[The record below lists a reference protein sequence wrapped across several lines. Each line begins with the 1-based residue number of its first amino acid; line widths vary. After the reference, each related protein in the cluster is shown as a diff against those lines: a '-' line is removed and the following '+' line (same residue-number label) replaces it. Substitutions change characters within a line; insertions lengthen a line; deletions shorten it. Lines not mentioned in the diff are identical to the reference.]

1 MWLFCMVQ
9 IGYLESRDQFI
20 SFTASKAL
28 IYVMLYSGVEVYI
41 HKVLADPIFTVFYLH
56 HRHM

>member
-1 MWLFCMVQ
+1 MVQ